1 MNVPLVTRLLFAATA
16 TLTVAL
22 IAAKIVRGVKAKK
35 LGGRAVHAGTIAALV
50 LALVIAAANGA
61 VYLFN
66 NIVSQYLSNVDVD
79 AESLDEATAA
89 AKDMSVRI
97 EEEGIVLLEDKDG
110 SLPLPAGAKVNVF
123 GISSVALVY
132 GGAGSGASDETG
144 NTTLADGLAQAGIE
158 VNGELAQFYAERLPQ
173 RQDTDIF
180 NLQGGSYDIYEPATA
195 EYPDSL
201 ISGAR
206 SFSDT
211 AIVVFSR
218 GGGEGGDLPFDMAG
232 YEGGDAG
239 RHYLELQQLE
249 QDLLSLVEGNFEHV
263 IVVINSSNAM
273 ELGFLDD
280 ERVDAAIWVGGPGAT
295 GCTAIGR
302 VLAGEVNPS
311 GRLADTYAYDA
322 LEAPATKN
330 AGDFTYTV
338 GGEASKATYVEYAE
352 GIYVGYRYYE
362 TRYADAS
369 GTIDEAAYAASVQYP
384 FGYGLSYTTF
394 DQRLVSHD
402 EADDG
407 SVTVSVEVENT
418 GDVAGKD
425 VVQLYCTPP
434 YTEGGIEKPQVE
446 LVAFGKTKLLAP
458 GEGQIIELTFSIE
471 DLASFDCTGAGCYVL
486 EAGDYRIRLM
496 DDAHTE
502 IDSFALAIAST
513 ITFDAA
519 NKRAADEV
527 AAETLFAAAAG
538 DVAYVSRADWEG
550 TLPTERVETK
560 EAPEGVIDEL
570 DVDNI
575 NALYCSADPESDDI
589 QTGQDHG
596 LALEDMV
603 GAGPDDPR
611 WIELAEQMS
620 LEDMGELIGFG
631 GFSTVAVPSV
641 GKEATIDIDGPA
653 GLNALTSDISGVQY
667 PSGVVLASTF
677 NVELIGEMGA
687 VYAQEANAHGVN
699 GVYAPACN
707 IHRTPFSGRNFEY
720 YSEDPL
726 LSGKIGAA
734 EVRGITSGGICTYVK
749 HFALNDQETNRSGV
763 AVWSN
768 EQAIRELYLRP
779 FEIIV
784 HEGGTTAIM
793 TSYNRIGTVWAGGN
807 QALITGVLRGE
818 WGFGGVVITD
828 YDNGGYMNVDQALRA
843 GGDLMLSTLGHT
855 PSEVTTGS
863 AYGRS
868 LMQQA
873 CIRIL
878 SMVVN
883 SRAYTNPVS
892 TSFPAWVIAL
902 AAVDAVIFALA
913 GWAVLRKGKGGS
925 S

>member
-1 MNVPLVTRLLFAATA
+1 MNVPLVTKVLFAVTA
-16 TLTVAL
+16 ILTLAL
-22 IAAKIVRGVKAKK
+22 IVMAIVRGARAKK
-35 LGGRAVHAGTIAALV
+35 LGGRAVYAGTVAALV
-50 LALVIAAANGA
+50 LALVIAVANGA
-61 VYLFN
+61 IYKFN
-66 NIVSQYLSNVDVD
+66 NIVSQYLSNVNVD

-89 AKDMSVRI
+89 AKDVSVRI
-97 EEEGIVLLEDKDG
+97 EEEGIVLLENKDG
-110 SLPLPAGAKVNVF
+110 SLPLPDGARVNVF

-144 NTTLADGLAQAGIE
+144 NVTLAEGLAQAGIE
-158 VNGELAQFYAERLPQ
+158 VNDELTQFYTERLPQ
-173 RQDTDIF
+173 KQDANIF
-180 NLQGGSYDIYEPATA
+180 NLQGGSYDIYEPAA
-195 EYPDSL
+195 ADYPSSV
-201 ISGAR
+201 ISNAQ

-218 GGGEGGDLPFDMAG
+218 SGGEGGDLPFDMAG
-232 YEGGDAG
+232 YEGGDTG
-239 RHYLELQQLE
+239 RHYLELQQVE
-249 QDLLSLVEGNFEHV
+249 QDMLSLVEESFEHV
-263 IVVINSSNAM
+263 IVIINSSNAM

-280 ERVDAAIWVGGPGAT
+280 ERIDAAIWVGGPGAT

-302 VLAGEVNPS
+302 VLAGDVNPS

-322 LEAPATKN
+322 FEAPATKN

-338 GGEASKATYVEYAE
+338 DGEAAKAKYVDYAE

-369 GTIDEAAYAASVQYP
+369 GVIDEAAYAASVQYP

-394 DQRLVSHD
+394 DQKLVSHD
-402 EADDG
+402 EADG
-407 SVTVSVEVENT
+407 IVTVVIEVENT
-418 GDVAGKD
+418 GDAAGKD

-446 LVAFGKTKLLAP
+446 LIAFGKTKLLAP
-458 GEGQIIELTFSIE
+458 GESQTIELTFSVE
-471 DLASFDCTGAGCYVL
+471 DLASFDYIDAGCYVL
-486 EAGDYRIRLM
+486 EAGAYRIRLM
-496 DDAHTE
+496 DNAHVE
-502 IDSFALAIAST
+502 IDSFELAVDTTVTFGAS
-513 ITFDAA
+513 

-527 AAETLFAAAAG
+527 AAETLFSAAAG
-538 DVAYVSRADWEG
+538 DVVYVSRADWEG
-550 TLPTERVETK
+550 TLPTERVGTK
-560 EAPEGVIDEL
+560 EAPADVIDEM

-575 NALYCSADPESDDI
+575 NALYCSADPEADDI
-589 QTGQDHG
+589 LTGQSHG
-596 LALEDMV
+596 LSLEDMV
-603 GAGPDDPR
+603 GAEFDDPR
-611 WIELAEQMS
+611 WIELVEQMS
-620 LEDMGELIGFG
+620 LEDMGKLIGFG

-677 NVELIGEMGA
+677 NVELIEEMGA
-687 VYAQEANAHGVN
+687 IYAQEANAHGVN

-720 YSEDPL
+720 NSEDPL
-726 LSGKIGAA
+726 LSGRISAA

-779 FEIIV
+779 FEIVV

-818 WGFGGVVITD
+818 WGFEGVVITD
-828 YDNGGYMNVDQALRA
+828 YDNGGYMNVDQTLRA
-843 GGDLMLSTLGHT
+843 GGDLMLSTLGHA
-855 PSEVTTGS
+855 PSEITTDS

-878 SMVVN
+878 YMVVN

-892 TSFPAWVIAL
+892 TAFPVWVAAL
-902 AAVDAVIFALA
+902 AAADAVVLGLA
-913 GWAVLRKGKGGS
+913 GWMVFRKRKNDAA
-925 S
+925 